1 MGLFA
6 FTGSVSQSQL
16 LIAVS
21 VGEMFNNKLFPTE
34 PNYPVIHTRQYQV
47 KAYRISEE
55 KFWLRGV
62 VVDEKPAG
70 LYIENDPDP
79 IWMHHMIVDLEITYP
94 TFLITKADVD
104 FKNHP
109 HLGCTNITDHYKK
122 LEGMSIARGFNAK
135 VRELFGSS
143 RGCTHIG
150 ALLAAMAPV
159 AIQTGWSMRVSSISD
174 SDALAKSPE
183 DFKEQRIKQFSSTV
197 NTCHIW
203 DENGEMMTK
212 VLAGEEIEMPMPVVL
227 RLRELGRDET
237 DWLAGRK

>member
-1 MGLFA
+1 
-6 FTGSVSQSQL
+6 
-16 LIAVS
+16 
-21 VGEMFNNKLFPTE
+21 MFSNKLFPVDT
-34 PNYPVIHTRQYQV
+34 NYPLIHTRQYQV
-47 KAYRISEE
+47 HAFRMSDA
-55 KFWLRGV
+55 KFLLRGV

-79 IWMHHMIVDLEITYP
+79 IWMHHMIVDLEIVYP
-94 TFLITKADVD
+94 TFLIEKASVE

-159 AIQTGWSMRVSSISD
+159 AIQTGWSMRVSSVVDID
-174 SDALAKSPE
+174 DASKSPE
-183 DFKEQRIKQFSSTV
+183 DFQEQRVKQFASTI

-203 DENGEMMTK
+203 DEHGEMVSK
-212 VLAGEEIEMPMPVVL
+212 VRRGEEIEMPLPVVR
-227 RLRELGRDET
+227 RLRDLGRDET
-237 DWLAGRK
+237 DWLAGRS

>member
-1 MGLFA
+1 
-6 FTGSVSQSQL
+6 
-16 LIAVS
+16 
-21 VGEMFNNKLFPTE
+21 MFSNKLFPVDT
-34 PNYPVIHTRQYQV
+34 NYPLIHTRQYQV
-47 KAYRISEE
+47 QAFRMSDER
-55 KFWLRGV
+55 FLLRGAI
-62 VVDEKPAG
+62 VDEKPAG

-79 IWMHHMIVDLEITYP
+79 IWMHHMIVELEIVYP
-94 TFLITKADVD
+94 TFLIEKASVE

-159 AIQTGWSMRVSSISD
+159 AIQTGWSMRVSSVVDIDD
-174 SDALAKSPE
+174 SSKSPE
-183 DFKEQRIKQFSSTV
+183 DFQEQRIKQFASTI

-203 DENGEMMTK
+203 DEHGEMVSK
-212 VLAGEEIEMPMPVVL
+212 VRRGEEIEMPLPVVR
-227 RLRELGRDET
+227 RLRDLGRDET
-237 DWLAGRK
+237 DWLAGRS

>member
-1 MGLFA
+1 
-6 FTGSVSQSQL
+6 
-16 LIAVS
+16 
-21 VGEMFNNKLFPTE
+21 MFSNKLFPVDT
-34 PNYPVIHTRQYQV
+34 NYPLIHTRQYQV
-47 KAYRISEE
+47 HAFRMSDT
-55 KFWLRGV
+55 KFLLRGV

-70 LYIENDPDP
+70 LYIEDDPDP
-79 IWMHHMIVDLEITYP
+79 IWMHHMIVDLEIVYP
-94 TFLITKADVD
+94 TFLIEKASVE

-159 AIQTGWSMRVSSISD
+159 AIQTGWSMRVSSVVDIND
-174 SDALAKSPE
+174 SSKSPE
-183 DFKEQRIKQFSSTV
+183 DFQEQRIKQFASTI

-203 DENGEMMTK
+203 DEHGEMVSK
-212 VLAGEEIEMPMPVVL
+212 VRRGEEIEMPLPVVR
-227 RLRELGRDET
+227 RLRDLGRDET
-237 DWLAGRK
+237 DWLAGRS

>member
-1 MGLFA
+1 
-6 FTGSVSQSQL
+6 
-16 LIAVS
+16 
-21 VGEMFNNKLFPTE
+21 MFSNKLFPVDT
-34 PNYPVIHTRQYQV
+34 NYPLIHTRQYQV
-47 KAYRISEE
+47 HAFRMSDT
-55 KFWLRGV
+55 KFLLRGV

-70 LYIENDPDP
+70 LYIEDDPDP
-79 IWMHHMIVDLEITYP
+79 IWMHHMIVDLEIVYP
-94 TFLITKADVD
+94 TFLIEKASVE

-159 AIQTGWSMRVSSISD
+159 AIQTGWSMRVSSVVDID
-174 SDALAKSPE
+174 DASKSPE
-183 DFKEQRIKQFSSTV
+183 DFQEQRIKQFASTI

-203 DENGEMMTK
+203 DEHGEMVSK
-212 VLAGEEIEMPMPVVL
+212 VRRGEEIEMPLPVVR
-227 RLRELGRDET
+227 RLRDLGRDET
-237 DWLAGRK
+237 DWLAGRS

>member
-1 MGLFA
+1 
-6 FTGSVSQSQL
+6 
-16 LIAVS
+16 
-21 VGEMFNNKLFPTE
+21 MFSNKLFPVDT
-34 PNYPVIHTRQYQV
+34 NYPLIHTRQYQV
-47 KAYRISEE
+47 HAFRMSDT
-55 KFWLRGV
+55 KFLLRGV

-79 IWMHHMIVDLEITYP
+79 IWMHHMIVDLEIVYP
-94 TFLITKADVD
+94 TFLIEKASVE

-159 AIQTGWSMRVSSISD
+159 AIQTGWSMRVSSVS
-174 SDALAKSPE
+174 SKSPE
-183 DFKEQRIKQFSSTV
+183 DFQEQRIKQFASTI

-203 DENGEMMTK
+203 DEHGEMVSK
-212 VLAGEEIEMPMPVVL
+212 VRRGEEIEMPLPVVR
-227 RLRELGRDET
+227 RLRDLGRDET
-237 DWLAGRK
+237 DWLAGR